1 MIVPSLPAHDP
12 LLQHLAQELSLA
24 IKDKDMNYC
33 DHNEA
38 LHLTRMD
45 IPPEIRRYVIQLLNQ
60 TLACTVDLR
69 SHVKQAGWNV
79 RGPDFAPLQTLFA
92 ATASELDAYADL
104 MAERIAVLGGIARG
118 TAHTAATQSRLAKY
132 PDTLVDGPAHVL
144 ALAERFAPY
153 ATAMRGGIPL
163 AADVEDAN
171 TAAVYT
177 DISRGVDKRLWLL
190 EAHLNR

>member
-1 MIVPSLPAHDP
+1 
-12 LLQHLAQELSLA
+12 
-24 IKDKDMNYC
+24 MNHC
-33 DHNEA
+33 DHKEA

-45 IPPEIRRYVIQLLNQ
+45 IPAEIRRYVIQLLNQ

-79 RGPDFAPLQTLFA
+79 RGQDFAPLQALFA
-92 ATASELDAYADL
+92 TMASELDAYADL
-104 MAERIAVLGGIARG
+104 MAERIAMLGGVARG
-118 TAHTAATQSRLAKY
+118 TAHTAATQSRVAEY
-132 PDTLVDGPAHVL
+132 PDTLVDGHAHVV

-153 ATAMRGGIPL
+153 ARAMRGDIAL
-163 AADVEDAN
+163 AADVEDAD

-177 DISRGVDKRLWLL
+177 DISRGVDKRLWVL

>member
-1 MIVPSLPAHDP
+1 
-12 LLQHLAQELSLA
+12 
-24 IKDKDMNYC
+24 MNAC
-33 DHNEA
+33 DHHEA

-45 IPPEIRRYVIQLLNQ
+45 IPPEVRRYVVELLNQ

-79 RGPDFAPLQTLFA
+79 RGQDFSPLQVLFA
-92 ATASELDAYADL
+92 ATASELDLFADL
-104 MAERIAVLGGIARG
+104 LAERIAVLGGVARG
-118 TAHTAATQSRLAKY
+118 TAHTAAMQSRLIEY
-132 PDTLVDGPAHVL
+132 PDALVDGHAHVV

-153 ATAMRGGIPL
+153 ASAMRGSITL
-163 AADVEDAN
+163 AADVEDAD

-177 DISRGVDKRLWLL
+177 DISRGVDKRLWIL